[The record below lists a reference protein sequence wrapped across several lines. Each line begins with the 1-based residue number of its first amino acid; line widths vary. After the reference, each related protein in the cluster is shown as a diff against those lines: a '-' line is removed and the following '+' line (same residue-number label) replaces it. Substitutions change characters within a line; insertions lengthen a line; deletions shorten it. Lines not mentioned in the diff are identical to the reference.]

1 MHLRTTVLLL
11 LLAVGL
17 GAVILGI
24 ERYLPSTRE
33 LQEMKRGPVKFNKS
47 EITQFEIDSSGGD
60 GVTLASEGKTW
71 WVRRPFNDHAD
82 SEKVSKL
89 FTELQAIGWIERVH
103 RDEFDSAGWAKTALD
118 QPRHKLRLMA
128 GSKEVLEIWLGAP
141 SALEGSHYLGVQK
154 SNDTDKEA
162 YYVVKTTLPE
172 LLNPAPKD
180 WRDNKLVR
188 VPAEN
193 VTGVKLV
200 QEGGQIELQ
209 RVNKDGDWILVKP
222 LQTRGSK
229 ERIGE
234 LLSTLLNLEIKD
246 AVEASGGASPAAPE
260 PGTSNADL
268 NAQTLKVTITSA
280 AAEGEESKPVEI
292 TLTKP
297 LADAM
302 ETKATSSHRRPVFT
316 VVSKS
321 LKDLWAQPNDLR
333 DRMLTR
339 IDEEKMAGIRIDSV
353 IFPTVVLAK
362 KSGSWFLLRNERVEP
377 ANGDRVSRLF
387 EALNSHAVRSY
398 ASDSAANLSLYGLDK
413 PFLTLTLADEQARSF
428 KILFGANA
436 ERTEFFAKYETEPSV
451 YQIDASLLPSI
462 PQEGIKWKGLGV
474 LRFTQFA
481 LRRISLSLGSNP
493 PLILNYD
500 PATAQWTGERAQR
513 DITPQIDRVKADRLA
528 GLLARMN
535 VQDWSADATN
545 AITALQKPA
554 LRIVVTL
561 GEPGTNTGPT
571 RDITL
576 NFAPTQEGMESTAL
590 YFGQVDNGPD
600 VFYITRTALL
610 EVLQPVFK
618 EE

>member
-17 GAVILGI
+17 GAVIMGI

-33 LQEMKRGPVKFNKS
+33 LREMKSGPVKFKQA
-47 EITQFEIDSSGGD
+47 EVTQFEIDSSGGD
-60 GVTLASEGKTW
+60 GVTLAREGKTW

-103 RDEFDSAGWAKTALD
+103 RDEFDDAAWAKTALEL
-118 QPRHKLRLMA
+118 PRHKLRLMA
-128 GSKEVLEIWLGAP
+128 GSQKVLELWLGAP
-141 SALEGSHYLGVQK
+141 SALEGSHYLGIQK
-154 SNDTDKEA
+154 SRDSEEVA

-172 LLNPAPKD
+172 LLSPAPKD
-180 WRDNKLVR
+180 WRDSKLVR
-188 VPAEN
+188 LPAEQ
-193 VTGVKLV
+193 VSTVKLV

-209 RVNKDGDWILVKP
+209 RVGQEGNWVLVKP
-222 LQTRGSK
+222 LQTRASK
-229 ERIGE
+229 ERIEE
-234 LLSTLLNLEIKD
+234 LLATLLNIEIKD
-246 AVEASGGASPAAPE
+246 AAEPANGSSSAVLE
-260 PGTSNADL
+260 PGAGNTDL
-268 NAQTLKVTITSA
+268 NNRTLKVTITSQS
-280 AAEGEESKPVEI
+280 AEGEEVKPVEI

-297 LADAM
+297 EAESQ
-302 ETKATSSHRRPVFT
+302 ETMATASHRRPVFT

-321 LKDLWAQPNDLR
+321 LLDLWAQPNDLR

-339 IDEEKMAGIRIDSV
+339 IDEEKVAAVRIDS
-353 IFPTVVLAK
+353 ILFPPVLLAK
-362 KSGSWFLLRNERVEP
+362 KSNSWFLKRFERLEP

-387 EALNSHAVRSY
+387 EALNSHPIRSY
-398 ASDSAANLSLYGLDK
+398 ASDSAANLSIYGLDK
-413 PFLTLTLADEQARSF
+413 PFLTLTVADAEARALR
-428 KILFGANA
+428 ILFGANA
-436 ERTEFFAKYETEPSV
+436 ERTEFFAKYEAEPSV

-462 PQEGIKWKGLGV
+462 PQDGIKWKGLGV

-481 LRRISLSLGSNP
+481 LRRISLSLGTNP
-493 PLILNYD
+493 PILLNYD
-500 PATAQWTGERAQR
+500 PTNAQWTGEQAQR

-528 GLLARMN
+528 GLLARLN

-554 LRIVVTL
+554 LTVVITL

-571 RDITL
+571 RDVAL

-590 YFGQVDNGPD
+590 YFGRVDNGPD
-600 VFYITRTALL
+600 IFYITRTALL